1 MKNKNLEER
10 VKNGYLYK
18 KEPIKLYLKEVCMRC
33 CFFDGYMCCKR
44 RDVFPELKHSVC
56 NAFDGFHYSKTPI
69 IRRDKNGRF
78 VSKKEN
84 TVTEKEQVGENPMR
98 YFLISY
104 VVNDVLNFKIG
115 SCTVKSVNYPDKTS
129 IDNLHGKNTIP
140 LYITELSEK
149 DYMDFL
155 K

>member
-56 NAFDGFHYSKTPI
+56 I
-69 IRRDKNGRF
+69 
-78 VSKKEN
+78 
-84 TVTEKEQVGENPMR
+84 
-98 YFLISY
+98 L
-104 VVNDVLNFKIG
+104 L
-115 SCTVKSVNYPDKTS
+115 S
-129 IDNLHGKNTIP
+129 IL
-140 LYITELSEK
+140 ELSGTILSHHLLY
-149 DYMDFL
+149 YMP
-155 K
+155 